1 MYIAV
6 GGLFLVLSILPGLAL
21 SLSKAWLYLFSL
33 EAWLYLFS
41 LEAWLYL
48 FSLEAWLYLLSL
60 VAWLYLSSL
69 SCSVCSYASRIAVR
83 LSVCLSGDAKAGRC
97 ACEHARVQAGK
108 ADGGAT
114 LRLRGR

>member
-33 EAWLYLFS
+33 EAWLYL
-41 LEAWLYL
+41 
-48 FSLEAWLYLLSL
+48 LSL

-69 SCSVCSYASRIAVR
+69 SCSVCSFASRIAVR

>member
-48 FSLEAWLYLLSL
+48 LSL

-69 SCSVCSYASRIAVR
+69 SCSVCSYASRIAAR

>member
-21 SLSKAWLYLFSL
+21 SLSK
-33 EAWLYLFS
+33 AWLYLFS

>member
-21 SLSKAWLYLFSL
+21 SLSK
-33 EAWLYLFS
+33 AWLYLFS

-97 ACEHARVQAGK
+97 ACEHARMQAGK

>member
-21 SLSKAWLYLFSL
+21 SLSK
-33 EAWLYLFS
+33 
-41 LEAWLYL
+41 AWLYL